1 MSVFL
6 TLDITTGH
14 HQTEQT
20 FLTNL
25 YILEAAVS
33 FLLHAISVAFS
44 KQKVLICI
52 YSLRWMVYLI
62 HFIQP
67 AKNNFSLAVSCKGE
81 T

>member
-14 HQTEQT
+14 QQTEQT

-25 YILEAAVS
+25 YIIEAAVS
-33 FLLHAISVAFS
+33 FLSHAISVAFS

-52 YSLRWMVYLI
+52 YSL
-62 HFIQP
+62 
-67 AKNNFSLAVSCKGE
+67 
-81 T
+81 